1 MTQGT
6 FLSLNSDESTM
17 SRNSGLLWAIQ
28 TSSSFFGNLFVYGL
42 FKDLEAGLKTTKFCV
57 VRETNF
63 KFSKTN
69 ISHYKNIEQYTSP
82 IEATTRIMVL
92 PKNLFVIINIFAGDS
107 FTSFLILY

>member
-42 FKDLEAGLKTTKFCV
+42 FKDLEAGLKIW
-57 VRETNF
+57 NF
-63 KFSKTN
+63 ISK
-69 ISHYKNIEQYTSP
+69 Y
-82 IEATTRIMVL
+82 RIV
-92 PKNLFVIINIFAGDS
+92 S
-107 FTSFLILY
+107 FTKKGHKKNNGFTE